1 MIPTGIKSSDNAY
14 PAILRE
20 RLGDHAPNYLT
31 VLGDPELLSQPKMAL
46 FCSVRC
52 PDDVSARAY
61 EKARRLRDDG
71 VTVIGGFHSPV
82 EQECLNILLT
92 GKQPIIICLL
102 RALSERTRTPNEWQR
117 ALDTGRLLLLSQF
130 EKRRRPDQETARKR
144 NQLVAALSDEVLFI
158 HATPGGAIAQIS
170 ELVTTWRV
178 PMSHL
183 GDSA

>member
-20 RLGDHAPNYLT
+20 RLGEHTPNSLT
-31 VLGDPELLSQPKMAL
+31 ILGDPALLSQPKMAL

-61 EKARRLRDDG
+61 EKARQLRDAG

-92 GKQPIIICLL
+92 GKQPIIICLP
-102 RALSERTRTPNEWQR
+102 RALTRTTRIPAEWQA
-117 ALDTGRLLLLSQF
+117 ALEAGRLWLLSQF
-130 EKRRRPDQETARKR
+130 EKPRRPDKETAHRR
-144 NQLVAALSDEVLFI
+144 NELAAALADEIWIV
-158 HATPGGAIAQIS
+158 HAEPGGSVARVS
-170 ELVTTWRV
+170 ELAQRWHIPARKV
-178 PMSHL
+178 
-183 GDSA
+183 

>member
-1 MIPTGIKSSDNAY
+1 MIPTGIKFSDNAY

-20 RLGDHAPNYLT
+20 RLGDHAPNCLT
-31 VLGDPELLSQPKMAL
+31 VLGHPALLSQPKMAL

-52 PDDVSARAY
+52 PEDVSARAY

-102 RALSERTRTPNEWQR
+102 RALSDKTRIPTEWQP
-117 ALDTGRLLLLSQF
+117 ALDSGRLLLLSQF
-130 EKRRRPDQETARKR
+130 EKPRRPDKETAHKR
-144 NQLVAALSDEVLFI
+144 NELVAALADEVWII
-158 HATPGGAIAQIS
+158 HAEPGGSVHRIAA
-170 ELVTTWRV
+170 LANGWRLSV
-178 PMSHL
+178 KTL
-183 GDSA
+183 DVK

>member
-1 MIPTGIKSSDNAY
+1 MIPTVIKSSDNAY

-20 RLGDHAPNYLT
+20 RLSDHAPNCLT
-31 VLGDPELLSQPKMAL
+31 VLGHPALLSQPKMAL

-52 PDDVSARAY
+52 PDDITSRAY
-61 EKARRLRDDG
+61 ERARRLCDDG

-82 EQECLNILLT
+82 EQKCLNILLT

-102 RALSERTRTPNEWQR
+102 RALSEKTRIPNEWQQ
-117 ALDTGRLLLLSQF
+117 ALDAGRLLLLSQF

-144 NQLVAALSDEVLFI
+144 NELVAALSDEVLII

-170 ELVTTWRV
+170 ELVTTWRM
-178 PMSHL
+178 PLRHF
-183 GDSA
+183 GE